1 MEDMGVARSQR
12 RPRGLPGRVVR
23 DMSRKPSPS
32 FTRMRGRKKC
42 RDLSPEIMTRLRRAR
57 KSRGSSMCHG
67 LIASSTPTDED
78 HLLMHPDKKR
88 RLFRDTCVRQLAHQ
102 GLPLLATQQ
111 ARPLRFILT
120 GSLAGLSQIG
130 LLAVLLRL
138 AVSPLLANGIAFLL
152 AAQLNFLLSLLFT
165 WRDRHEINRASLQ
178 LLQRW
183 FAFHGAIL
191 GTAILNQ
198 LIFALTQIWLPAL
211 LAAGLGI
218 VSAAI
223 ANFFLL
229 DRLVFRPSCRSPK
242 RKDLP

>member
-1 MEDMGVARSQR
+1 VALWVLLAQN
-12 RPRGLPGRVVR
+12 VV
-23 DMSRKPSPS
+23 
-32 FTRMRGRKKC
+32 
-42 RDLSPEIMTRLRRAR
+42 
-57 KSRGSSMCHG
+57 
-67 LIASSTPTDED
+67 TPNQT
-78 HLLMHPDKKR
+78 KKR
-88 RLFRDTCVRQLAHQ
+88 HLFRDTCVHKIAHQ
-102 GLPLLATQQ
+102 GLHQLATEQ

-165 WRDRHEINRASLQ
+165 WRDRHEINRASRQ

-183 FAFHGAIL
+183 LTFHGSIL

-198 LIFALTQIWLPAL
+198 LIFALTQIRLPAL

-223 ANFFLL
+223 ANFFLM
-229 DRLVFRPSCRSPK
+229 DRLVFRPSCQSQK
-242 RKDLP
+242 RKDIP

>member
-1 MEDMGVARSQR
+1 
-12 RPRGLPGRVVR
+12 
-23 DMSRKPSPS
+23 
-32 FTRMRGRKKC
+32 
-42 RDLSPEIMTRLRRAR
+42 
-57 KSRGSSMCHG
+57 MCHG
-67 LIASSTPTDED
+67 LIASSPPTDEG
-78 HLLMHPDKKR
+78 HLLMQPDNKR
-88 RLFRDTCVRQLAHQ
+88 RVFRETSMHKMGRQ
-102 GLPLLATQQ
+102 GLHLLATEQ

-120 GSLAGLSQIG
+120 GSLAGLSQLG

-165 WRDRHEINRASLQ
+165 WRDRHAINRASRQ

-183 FAFHGAIL
+183 LTFHGSIL

-198 LIFALTQIWLPAL
+198 LLFALTQTRLPAL

-229 DRLVFRPSCRSPK
+229 DRLVFRPSYRSPK